1 MVHCSLFIVY
11 ARPDVCQLAE
21 QGNLKFPGCGFDS
34 LHRESHIIEHMNKV
48 LDFIH
53 RRFPIDCHW
62 LDGNCYYFALILL
75 DRFPLGK
82 ILYDVI
88 DGHFV
93 CEIDGVKYD
102 WSGNV
107 DESGQHHW
115 VEWDKFYEYDDL
127 QHERVVRDCLM

>member
-1 MVHCSLFIVY
+1 M
-11 ARPDVCQLAE
+11 E
-21 QGNLKFPGCGFDS
+21 EN
-34 LHRESHIIEHMNKV
+34 EV
-48 LDFIH
+48 LEFIH

-75 DRFPLGK
+75 DRFPMGK

-93 CEIDGVKYD
+93 CQIDGVKYD
-102 WSGNV
+102 WSGIA
-107 DESGQHHW
+107 DESGKHHW
-115 VEWDKFYEYDDL
+115 VEWDKFNEYDDL